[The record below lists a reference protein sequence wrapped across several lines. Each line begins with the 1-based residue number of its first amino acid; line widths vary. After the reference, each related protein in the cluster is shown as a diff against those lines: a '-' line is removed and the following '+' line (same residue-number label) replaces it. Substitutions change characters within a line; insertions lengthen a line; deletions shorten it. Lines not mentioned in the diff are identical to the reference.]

1 MSETTDITTDS
12 PPPISAPPQARRVG
26 WPGFLLAIPAW
37 AWWAVFFVV
46 PVVLVIAAS
55 FGSKVPNSAGRV
67 SYSNLSLDNYRE
79 ALDGGLD
86 GTFFKVLVQGMRT
99 TVLGTVLCL
108 IIAFPL
114 AYLLAVKMHSRK
126 GLVLG
131 LLAIPFFTNFLI
143 RTLAWRIV
151 LAPKGLISNT
161 LNDWGVLSERLDLLN
176 TRMGVQIGVVYNYL
190 PLMIFP
196 LFVALDRLDPAH
208 REASKDLFAG
218 RLRTFTQITLPLARP
233 GIIAGVVLVFVPLA
247 GDYITANLLGG
258 AKGNMPGNLVASQFT
273 QSQNPSLGAALA
285 VVLVFGILGIMGLA
299 AGLGILL
306 RLIGREVSSAGMAL
320 GALTAVVVGVFAMG
334 DTVWSPVRLV
344 QADSLPTVLVIL
356 GLLVAGAALLAA
368 LPRPFDVMLLGLWS
382 TLVMIFL
389 YIPIAFI
396 VGHSFNDN
404 RALEVWSRFS
414 TRWYGEMWDNTQMTS
429 AVKNSFIAAA
439 VAAMISVIIGTLA
452 GIALARRPGKWTVAF
467 MALLLLVLTTPEIVD
482 ATGMQLQ
489 FVWFSDV
496 EVSWLGGDPLSI
508 FREGLFPLFIGQSI
522 FSAAVVT
529 LIVRARMQGMDESLE
544 QAAAD
549 LFATPLTAFRQ
560 ITMPLISPAV
570 MAGGLLAF
578 TFALDNVI
586 ISDFVRG
593 NGANTFPTYVFGL
606 AKTVMK
612 PDVAAMATLLLG
624 ITLAALIGA
633 ALILRRSGDDSSQ
646 IAATL
651 TGS

>member
-1 MSETTDITTDS
+1 MSETTDTTNS
-12 PPPISAPPQARRVG
+12 AVPALLPSTPPPARRVG

-46 PVVLVIAAS
+46 PVVLVVVAS
-55 FGSKVPNSAGRV
+55 FGAKVPNSAGRV
-67 SYSNLSLDNYRE
+67 SYSNLSLDNYRQ
-79 ALDGGLD
+79 ALEGGLD
-86 GTFFKVLVQGMRT
+86 GTFSKVLQQGMRT

-161 LNDWGVLSERLDLLN
+161 LMDWGLLSSRLDLLN

-218 RLRTFTQITLPLARP
+218 RLRTFTQVTLPLARP

-273 QSQNPSLGAALA
+273 QSQNPALGAALA
-285 VVLVFGILGIMGLA
+285 VILVFGILGTMGLA
-299 AGLGILL
+299 ALVGVGL
-306 RLIGREVSSAGMAL
+306 RAVGREVSSLGMAL
-320 GALTAVVVGVFAMG
+320 GALVALVVGVFAMA
-334 DTVWSPVRLV
+334 DRVWSPVRFL
-344 QADSLPTVLVIL
+344 QADSLPWVALAL
-356 GLLVAGAALLAA
+356 ALLVGGAALLAA
-368 LPRPFDVMLLGLWS
+368 LPRPFDVVLLGLWS

-389 YIPIAFI
+389 YLPIAFI

-414 TRWYGEMWDNTQMTS
+414 TRWYGEMWDNTQMTT
-429 AVKNSFIAAA
+429 AVKTSFIAAA
-439 VAAMISVIIGTLA
+439 VAALIAVVIGTLA
-452 GIALARRPGKWTVAF
+452 GIALARRPGKWTVGF

-489 FVWFSDV
+489 FVWF
-496 EVSWLGGDPLSI
+496 GGI
-508 FREGLFPLFIGQSI
+508 FRDGMFPLFIGQSI

-549 LFATPLTAFRQ
+549 LFAPPLVAFRQ
-560 ITMPLISPAV
+560 ITMPLISPAII
-570 MAGGLLAF
+570 AGGLLAF

-593 NGANTFPTYVFGL
+593 EGANTFPTYVFGL
-606 AKTVMK
+606 ARTVMK

-624 ITLAALIGA
+624 ITLAALVAA
-633 ALILRRSGDDSSQ
+633 ALILRRSGDDSSK